1 MLGATGRN
9 FAAGMSGGI
18 AYVFDPDETFNR
30 RCNLEMVDLL
40 PLDEADAREL
50 ADMVWKHALHT
61 GSMTAWRMIGR
72 WDETWPRFIKVL
84 PKDYGR
90 VMRALAEATAQ
101 GLTGDEA
108 IMAAFEANRRDLARL
123 GGN

>member
-1 MLGATGRN
+1 
-9 FAAGMSGGI
+9 
-18 AYVFDPDETFNR
+18 
-30 RCNLEMVDLL
+30 
-40 PLDEADAREL
+40 
-50 ADMVWKHALHT
+50 
-61 GSMTAWRMIGR
+61 MIGR

-101 GLTGDEA
+101 GLSGDEA
-108 IMAAFEANRRDLARL
+108 IMAAFETNRRDLARL